1 MGERESALTGIPRG
15 GIGSL
20 RRRPRPRT
28 RPLSAACVGLVGFL
42 ALAEAPGAQ
51 TPDGKH
57 VYERHCAVCHGL
69 SGDGNGEAAA
79 RLRTKPAD
87 FTTGRYKLRSTVS
100 GAPPTDEDLLRT
112 LARGV
117 RGTAMVPQAHL
128 GAAEQRAV
136 VAYLKLLS
144 PRFTEPVRPP
154 APVPTAPG
162 VTPELVARGARLYK
176 ASGCPECHGEGGKGD
191 GPSARKGMKDSR
203 DLPIVPTDLTR
214 RPLKRGSDTQETWK
228 SIALGLDG
236 TPMPSYADALE
247 PGEIWALVFFLES
260 LVTPDRRH
268 PEDRLLP
275 GEEALGDQIE
285 REHQSRH

>member
-1 MGERESALTGIPRG
+1 MLVSLLT
-15 GIGSL
+15 
-20 RRRPRPRT
+20 
-28 RPLSAACVGLVGFL
+28 A
-42 ALAEAPGAQ
+42 AEAAGAQ
-51 TPDGKH
+51 PADGRQ
-57 VYERHCAVCHGL
+57 VYQRHCEVCHGL
-69 SGDGNGEAAA
+69 TGDGNGEAAA

-87 FTTGRYKLRSTVS
+87 FTAGRYKFRSTVS
-100 GAPPTDEDLLRT
+100 GAPPTHEDLLRT
-112 LARGV
+112 VTRGV
-117 RGTAMVPQAHL
+117 RGTAMVPQTHI
-128 GAAEQRAV
+128 GAGELRAV

-144 PRFTEPVRPP
+144 PRFAEAAR
-154 APVPTAPG
+154 APVPVPPAPG
-162 VTPELVARGARLYK
+162 VTPELVARGARVYR
-176 ASGCPECHGEGGKGD
+176 ASGCPECHGDGGKGD

-247 PGEIWALVFFLES
+247 PGETWALVFFLES

-275 GEEALGDQIE
+275 GEEVLGDQIE
-285 REHQSRH
+285 REHQGRH

>member
-1 MGERESALTGIPRG
+1 MTDPRATP
-15 GIGSL
+15 SH
-20 RRRPRPRT
+20 RRRPRP
-28 RPLSAACVGLVGFL
+28 LSRSLRAALVILAGLL
-42 ALAEAPGAQ
+42 AVADATGAQ
-51 TPDGKH
+51 PADGQQ
-57 VYERHCAVCHGL
+57 VYQRHCVVCHGL
-69 SGDGNGEAAA
+69 TGEGNGEAAA

-87 FTTGRYKLRSTVS
+87 FTAGRYKFRSTMS

-112 LARGV
+112 LAQGV
-117 RGTAMVPQAHL
+117 RGTAMVPQAHI
-128 GAAEQRAV
+128 GAGELRAV
-136 VAYLKLLS
+136 VAYLKTLS
-144 PRFTEPVRPP
+144 PRFAEPARS
-154 APVPTAPG
+154 PVPVPPAPG
-162 VTPELVARGARLYK
+162 VTPELVGKGARFYK
-176 ASGCPECHGEGGKGD
+176 TSGCPECHGAGGKGD

-236 TPMPSYADALE
+236 TPMPSYTDALE

-275 GEEALGDQIE
+275 GEEVLGDQIE
-285 REHQSRH
+285 REYHGRH